1 MFKFCSLDLE
11 STTYDE
17 ITGENKDKIDI
28 IGFYFDNT
36 YYCFK
41 TIEEFW
47 DFIDV
52 NIIKLHKYYCLAHN
66 GGGYDFLF
74 LVRIPNKYKENF
86 KINVVING
94 KLVDLSY
101 EKKIGSKKY
110 VLTFRDSYKV
120 LSASLKKLGKAFGF
134 PKTEMPSWRV
144 NQKRGISF
152 EEHYNQSVIYN
163 KNDCKIL
170 IDIANAFFNETIFS
184 FLKEPPLTVS
194 TLALKTF
201 KKMNNLKSLLDLS
214 NASKYDWY
222 ARKAYS
228 GGRTEVFKTYVDEDY
243 SYVDVNC
250 YSEDTEFW
258 TNEGW
263 KNINDLSNL
272 SPLTK
277 VLTFNFNKN
286 VMEYKKINDFVIKEY
301 AGIMFNFKGENSDVL
316 VTPNHRIYHYCR
328 STKNKNYNWDLEN
341 IKTKEAKDVHKEVM
355 FKTTG
360 DYKEGF
366 SYYNKDLIKLLAW
379 IITEGNYSKYALSIS
394 QSDHYN
400 SEYINEIRSI
410 LKRLDIPYRETFRG
424 KRKSN
429 FNGYEFHITKEYAS
443 QLKSLIPN
451 KTIPNWWITNWNVE
465 DLKILF
471 WTLLKGDG
479 SFRRQRGKATFVSSK
494 NDELDKMQMI
504 ATKIGIKSSVSYK
517 DNVIYFKLH
526 RGCNATVSKSEE
538 YYKGRVWCLNV
549 DNNNFLVRR
558 NGKVCFQGNS
568 LYPSVMLDEVPVG
581 KATLVRDRVGAL
593 ECYKNKLAGV
603 YEVEWEAP
611 DIHTPILWERREH
624 NYSHK
629 LIFGLNNKMYKK
641 GKGHYALPE
650 LELAE
655 ENGYRIMPLSC
666 LVTLETAK
674 VFDSYVNHFIKM
686 KYEGGAKKTVAKLL
700 LNSLY
705 GKTGQRLTVQTTGSL
720 NSEEAFKR
728 SQKFKHN
735 LNTYLNAIND
745 NASPE
750 LLDKLL
756 NDVKDTKF
764 ELIDK
769 ELNVYNYMTKR
780 HHRDTNVMWASYITA
795 RARVELWK
803 VCELCDF
810 EQAYVDTDSCMMP
823 MEFKKK
829 VPIDD
834 KELGKW
840 KEEGVVHH
848 GRFYAPKSYIL
859 DITAKN
865 VRQTKVVMKGIPTE
879 MLRKY
884 YIVADNEEDIIIP
897 HTKYKDMVNI
907 FKPDAEFETTKVT
920 PYKQAL
926 RMKVESGIARHITK
940 KLSLDYDKRIV
951 LDNGC
956 TIPY

>member
-194 TLALKTF
+194 SLALKTF

-243 SYVDVNC
+243 SYVDVN
-250 YSEDTEFW
+250 
-258 TNEGW
+258 
-263 KNINDLSNL
+263 
-272 SPLTK
+272 
-277 VLTFNFNKN
+277 
-286 VMEYKKINDFVIKEY
+286 
-301 AGIMFNFKGENSDVL
+301 
-316 VTPNHRIYHYCR
+316 
-328 STKNKNYNWDLEN
+328 
-341 IKTKEAKDVHKEVM
+341 
-355 FKTTG
+355 
-360 DYKEGF
+360 
-366 SYYNKDLIKLLAW
+366 
-379 IITEGNYSKYALSIS
+379 
-394 QSDHYN
+394 
-400 SEYINEIRSI
+400 
-410 LKRLDIPYRETFRG
+410 
-424 KRKSN
+424 
-429 FNGYEFHITKEYAS
+429 
-443 QLKSLIPN
+443 
-451 KTIPNWWITNWNVE
+451 
-465 DLKILF
+465 
-471 WTLLKGDG
+471 
-479 SFRRQRGKATFVSSK
+479 
-494 NDELDKMQMI
+494 
-504 ATKIGIKSSVSYK
+504 
-517 DNVIYFKLH
+517 
-526 RGCNATVSKSEE
+526 
-538 YYKGRVWCLNV
+538 
-549 DNNNFLVRR
+549 
-558 NGKVCFQGNS
+558 S

-581 KATLVRDRVGAL
+581 KATLVRDRIGAL

-674 VFDSYVNHFIKM
+674 VFNSYVNHFIKM

-884 YIVADNEEDIIIP
+884 YVVADNEEDIIIP